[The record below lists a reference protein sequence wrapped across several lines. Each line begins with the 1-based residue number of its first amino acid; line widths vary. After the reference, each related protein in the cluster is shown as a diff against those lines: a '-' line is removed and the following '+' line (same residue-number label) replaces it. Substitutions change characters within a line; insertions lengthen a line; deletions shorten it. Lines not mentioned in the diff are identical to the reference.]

1 MQHSY
6 GREWHDEHT
15 RWSRK
20 QKKASDR
27 FDSVTA
33 QRQEAQRQEAQ
44 RQEAQRQEAQRQ
56 RQMIHEE
63 EEQQQQRERWQQ
75 PEEVNYIK
83 TE

>member
-1 MQHSY
+1 MAMLMQHSY

-44 RQEAQRQEAQRQ
+44 RQEAQRQ